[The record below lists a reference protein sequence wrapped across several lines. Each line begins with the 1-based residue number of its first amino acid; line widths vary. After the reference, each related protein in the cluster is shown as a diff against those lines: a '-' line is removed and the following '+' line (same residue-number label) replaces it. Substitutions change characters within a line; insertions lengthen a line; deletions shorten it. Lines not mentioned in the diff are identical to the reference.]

1 MPLPS
6 MVNEAHEGVH
16 TRGPS
21 GTRRGLALARAA
33 IAAATA
39 ARVRQRDEAKEMSE
53 QDNRPTLVSRGLDL
67 DTSAS
72 RRTLVD
78 PLIRHPGARTLGMR
92 FVAVFLAAV
101 IAQACVQVGVT
112 PIVQPTLP
120 APDWALYAEANN
132 RLAIV
137 LPRAWQAVD
146 LAAPDGVERSLAPL
160 DPALATQLRPA
171 ISTLK
176 QQGVRFFAFDP
187 TTPVEQVT
195 PRPFPA
201 LLYVN
206 PAAATQQT
214 LDALFASSPPEPTGR
229 SQVDIRHLSGAAG
242 DRIVRR
248 VRETRI
254 RPDGGTEVS
263 IQYTVAL
270 VRGGFLHLLV
280 IQVPGSAAALY
291 ESQLD
296 MIASS
301 FSPY

>member
-1 MPLPS
+1 M
-6 MVNEAHEGVH
+6 
-16 TRGPS
+16 
-21 GTRRGLALARAA
+21 GLRA
-33 IAAATA
+33 
-39 ARVRQRDEAKEMSE
+39 
-53 QDNRPTLVSRGLDL
+53 GLGHI
-67 DTSAS
+67 SPR

-78 PLIRHPGARTLGMR
+78 PLIRHAEARKLGMR

-146 LAAPDGVERSLAPL
+146 LAAPDGVERALDLL

-176 QQGVRFFAFDP
+176 QRGVRFFAFDP